1 MRIVFMGTPQFA
13 VPCLRSL
20 IESTHEVIALV
31 CQPDKKIGRKQ
42 ILTSPPTK
50 ILANEHSIQVL
61 QPFSAKDSTFLEQ
74 ISELSPDLL
83 VTCAYGK
90 ILPESILQIPLKGC
104 INVHASLLPKLR
116 GAAPIQW
123 AIINGDKE
131 TGITTM
137 LTDAGMDT
145 GPMLLSEK
153 IQISEDMTS
162 EQTHDKLM
170 ILGPEVLE
178 RTLGE
183 LEKNQLNP
191 IPQNNE
197 LATYAPILKKE
208 DGLINWSKSAK
219 EISCFIRGMN
229 PWPGAYSYFN
239 SKVLRICNGE
249 VFERNSEP
257 NNSPPGKVIEISKEG
272 IKVACRAGVLN
283 VTEVQP
289 ASGIR
294 MNASSYING
303 NHISVGDLFQNS
315 L

>member
-13 VPCLRSL
+13 VPCLRFL
-20 IESTHEVIALV
+20 IESPHEVIALV

-50 ILANEHSIQVL
+50 IFASEHSIQVL
-61 QPFSAKDSTFLEQ
+61 QPASAKDPTFLEQ
-74 ISELSPDLL
+74 ISELAPDLL

-90 ILPESILQIPLKGC
+90 ILPESILKVPLKGC

-116 GAAPIQW
+116 GAAPVQW

-145 GPMLLSEK
+145 GAMLLSEK
-153 IQISEDMTS
+153 IDISETMTS
-162 EQTHDKLM
+162 EELHDQLM
-170 ILGPEVLE
+170 MLGPVVLQS
-178 RTLGE
+178 TLKEIE
-183 LEKNQLNP
+183 LNQLNP

-208 DGLINWSKSAK
+208 DGLICWAKSAK
-219 EISCFIRGMN
+219 EIGFFVRGMN
-229 PWPGAYSYFN
+229 PWPGAFSYLN
-239 SKVLRICNGE
+239 SKVLKICKAE
-249 VFERNSEP
+249 VFERNSEY
-257 NNSPPGKVIEISKEG
+257 NMFSPGEVIEISKDG
-272 IKVACRAGVLN
+272 IKVACGEGVLN
-283 VTEVQP
+283 LIEVQP

-294 MNASSYING
+294 MSVSSYING
-303 NHISVGDLFQNS
+303 NHVSIGDQFLNS
-315 L
+315 I